1 MLDLRSDDYSF
12 LNSLDVY
19 QLESL
24 LSSHPALSSKLQK
37 TTESLSEAEADK
49 ARKEA
54 KRAKLRDLKIPPPAN
69 VERRLIAETDPEMW
83 LATYF
88 ASQFGEAF
96 TGDRKS
102 MLRSIIDAALYG
114 GDQAIAGPRGEGKTT
129 IATRAALYLMVMGM
143 STFPVVIGK
152 SQGKSQQEL
161 KDIKEQLQQN
171 ELFVADYPEIGVPMQ
186 AVGGWSSRARMQTV
200 SGVNTNIELAADH
213 IAFPTI
219 ERWQLGPDW
228 PESVVPASRGQV
240 LYCLGV
246 DGPVRGTKFRSMRP
260 TLAIIDDIETRAGA
274 TS

>member
-24 LSSHPALSSKLQK
+24 LSSHPTLSSKLQK

-69 VERRLIAETDPEMW
+69 VERRLKAETDPEMW

-88 ASQFGEAF
+88 SSQFGEAF

-129 IATRAALYLMVMGM
+129 IATRAALYLM
-143 STFPVVIGK
+143 
-152 SQGKSQQEL
+152 E
-161 KDIKEQLQQN
+161 
-171 ELFVADYPEIGVPMQ
+171 
-186 AVGGWSSRARMQTV
+186 
-200 SGVNTNIELAADH
+200 
-213 IAFPTI
+213 
-219 ERWQLGPDW
+219 
-228 PESVVPASRGQV
+228 
-240 LYCLGV
+240 
-246 DGPVRGTKFRSMRP
+246 
-260 TLAIIDDIETRAGA
+260 
-274 TS
+274 